1 MNEENIINKE
11 MVEEFENVIKEFK
24 DFRKNNI
31 PLCAAENVI
40 SDFSKIPLKMGLQ
53 ERYILGGYL
62 NYDIIH
68 FLRREMLDFTAFPVF
83 FVSNL
88 LLVQRKK
95 YYFNRAMVSRNC
107 SIVL

>member
-1 MNEENIINKE
+1 MKKKIIIGVSAAVIVIAAIAAGVITGVSSKKKSSNDI
-11 MVEEFENVIKEFK
+11 NVSCKAVVT
-24 DFRKNNI
+24 KN
-31 PLCAAENVI
+31 
-40 SDFSKIPLKMGLQ
+40 D
-53 ERYILGGYL
+53 
-62 NYDIIH
+62 DIIH

-95 YYFNRAMVSRNC
+95 YYFNRATVSRNC

>member
-1 MNEENIINKE
+1 MEFVSFQNVNHFVPKQAEKE
-11 MVEEFENVIKEFK
+11 QKQSADRESF
-24 DFRKNNI
+24 
-31 PLCAAENVI
+31 
-40 SDFSKIPLKMGLQ
+40 Q
-53 ERYILGGYL
+53 
-62 NYDIIH
+62 DIIH

-95 YYFNRAMVSRNC
+95 YYFNRATVSRNC

>member
-1 MNEENIINKE
+1 MNNIDELIELNLYEPISRYLTVLEEEN
-11 MVEEFENVIKEFK
+11 
-24 DFRKNNI
+24 
-31 PLCAAENVI
+31 
-40 SDFSKIPLKMGLQ
+40 
-53 ERYILGGYL
+53 
-62 NYDIIH
+62 DIIH

-95 YYFNRAMVSRNC
+95 YYFNRATVSRNC

>member
-1 MNEENIINKE
+1 MEQRLFFYVQIE
-11 MVEEFENVIKEFK
+11 
-24 DFRKNNI
+24 
-31 PLCAAENVI
+31 
-40 SDFSKIPLKMGLQ
+40 KMGS
-53 ERYILGGYL
+53 EKSVIR
-62 NYDIIH
+62 DIIH